1 MNTRKFS
8 VAVAALLLGM
18 QIGSPASAAISEA
31 DIALIEAYVMNG
43 QIEELLVLLQLNP
56 ELLALAGA
64 LGDALRSFYANPSQ
78 ATLVAVAQMAD
89 GQIAVALK
97 AAINPGASIY

>member
-8 VAVAALLLGM
+8 VAMAALLLGM
-18 QIGSPASAAISEA
+18 QLGSPASAAISEA

-43 QIEELLVLLQLNP
+43 QVEELVLLLQLNP
-56 ELLALAGA
+56 ELLELSGA
-64 LGDALRSFYANPSQ
+64 LGDALRSFAASPSS
-78 ATLVAVAQMAD
+78 ATLVAVAQMSN

-97 AAINPGASIY
+97 AAYNSGPSIY